1 MIVDRQF
8 HNIKCDH
15 CGALIDEE
23 TWWDDKQALTSTIL
37 NECNWI
43 ECEGGRHYCDECWS
57 RDDDDNIVT
66 KDGRKWDDD
75 THKEILTPEQRYH
88 LDYLKDLLDPR
99 LSLTQLHMEII
110 KAVLLHRSMVGT
122 IYKSALSDEIENA
135 FQLLADKYENASFAE
150 IRVYNTFAE
159 NDIFRTINQ
168 YGFPNDGKDVN
179 IY

>member
-8 HNIKCDH
+8 HNIKCDA
-15 CGALIDEE
+15 CGRLIDDE

-57 RDDDDNIVT
+57 RDDDDNIIT

-99 LSLTQLHMEII
+99 LTLTQLRFEII
-110 KAVLLHRSMVGT
+110 KAIFLYRDMVGT
-122 IYKSALSDEIENA
+122 LYKNSLADEIDGA
-135 FQLLADKYENASFAE
+135 FCLLHDRYESASDSE
-150 IRVYNTFAE
+150 KDMY
-159 NDIFRTINQ
+159 DIFCEHLVFHNLQ
-168 YGFPNDGKDVN
+168 VNGFPNDGKDVN

>member
-1 MIVDRQF
+1 MIIDRTF

-37 NECNWI
+37 NDCNWI

-66 KDGRKWDDD
+66 KDGRKWDDYS
-75 THKEILTPEQRYH
+75 HKEILTDGQRYH
-88 LDYLKDLLDPR
+88 LDYLKDLLDPS
-99 LSLTQLHMEII
+99 LTLTQLRFEII
-110 KAVLLHRSMVGT
+110 KANFLYRSMVGT
-122 IYKSALSDEIENA
+122 LYKNMLCDEIENA
-135 FQLLADKYENASFAE
+135 YSLLSDRLSKASESELAIYNAFQDNLVF
-150 IRVYNTFAE
+150 YNLHK
-159 NDIFRTINQ
+159 N
-168 YGFPNDGKDVN
+168 GFPNDGKDVN